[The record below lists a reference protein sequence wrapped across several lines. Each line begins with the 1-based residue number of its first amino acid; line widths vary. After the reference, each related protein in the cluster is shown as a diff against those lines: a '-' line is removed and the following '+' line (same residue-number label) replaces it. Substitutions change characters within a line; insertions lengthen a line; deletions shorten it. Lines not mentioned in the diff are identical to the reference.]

1 MNPGTPIPKFGYVW
15 DQRVRYRDGKTERI
29 LRHPNQVV
37 EVVD

>member
-15 DQRVRYRDGKTERI
+15 DQRLRWDGKTERI

-37 EVVD
+37 EVID